1 MNEDTAVLKVKDQ
14 AKRVKPSEWLK
25 LHPGLFGKDTFYAR
39 VKDGTIPSIR
49 AGRKILV
56 PDDLLDRMLAEAG
69 QSNDRERTGA

>member
-1 MNEDTAVLKVKDQ
+1 MNDDTFVLKVKDQ
-14 AKRVKPSEWLK
+14 AKWVKPSEWLR

-39 VKDGTIPSIR
+39 VRDGTIPSIR

-69 QSNDRERTGA
+69 QGHVRDSSGG